1 MNVLAFGFGDSDSR
15 IKPRTAEVLDR
26 TQTAMALILSCMLPA
41 AVWGAAPKD
50 LKANRI
56 EILYVQP
63 ANPAH
68 QHIYEVLKQRR
79 VLERF
84 KAYLSPLRLPQA
96 LLLKTEGCDGV
107 ANAYYEASEHTVT
120 VCYEYIDEIL
130 RNAPDVTTVA
140 GVTSEAAIVGPT
152 VEVFLHEIGHAA
164 FHLLKVPIMG
174 REEDAADQ
182 FAAYEMVHL
191 DNDLT
196 RQTIDG
202 VAFMYWHE
210 TLSQDPKL
218 KHFADVHSIPA
229 QRYYN
234 LLCLAYG
241 EDPKQF
247 VDLVEKKLLPE
258 SRAQG
263 CVEEYKALD
272 YAVRKLIY
280 PYFDQVQLKS
290 AKRKKLLRLAPN

>member
-1 MNVLAFGFGDSDSR
+1 MLHRTKTIMCAVVLGC
-15 IKPRTAEVLDR
+15 
-26 TQTAMALILSCMLPA
+26 ALPPA
-41 AVWGAAPKD
+41 TSAAAPKD
-50 LKANRI
+50 LKPNRI

-63 ANPAH
+63 TNPAH
-68 QHIYEVLKQRR
+68 QGIYEVLKKRR

-84 KAYLSPLRLPQA
+84 KAYLSPLRLPRP
-96 LLLKTEGCDGV
+96 LVLKTEGCDGV
-107 ANAYYEASEHTVT
+107 ANAYYEASEHTVS

-130 RNAPDVTTVA
+130 RNAPDVTTTA
-140 GVTSEAAIVGPT
+140 GVTPEAAIVGPT

-191 DNDLT
+191 DKDLT
-196 RQTIDG
+196 RQTVDG

-210 TLSQDPKL
+210 TLSRDPKL
-218 KHFADVHSIPA
+218 KHFADAHSVPA

-247 VDLVEKKLLPE
+247 ADLVEKKLLPE
-258 SRAQG
+258 NRAQG
-263 CVEEYKALD
+263 CVDEYKQLD

-280 PYFDQVQLKS
+280 PYFDQVQLKDV
-290 AKRKKLLRLAPN
+290 RRRKLLRLAPN

>member
-1 MNVLAFGFGDSDSR
+1 MLEKTLTALA
-15 IKPRTAEVLDR
+15 AV
-26 TQTAMALILSCMLPA
+26 ILSCATPPLSWA
-41 AVWGAAPKD
+41 AAPKD
-50 LKANRI
+50 RKPNRI

-63 ANPAH
+63 TNPAH
-68 QHIYEVLKQRR
+68 QGIYEVLKKRR

-84 KAYLSPLRLPQA
+84 KAYLSPLRLPRA

-107 ANAYYEASEHTVT
+107 ANAYYEASEHAVT
-120 VCYEYIDEIL
+120 VCYEYIDEVL
-130 RNAPDVTTVA
+130 RNAPEVA
-140 GVTSEAAIVGPT
+140 TASGVTSEAAIVGPT
-152 VEVFLHEIGHAA
+152 AEVFLHEIGHAV

-191 DNDLT
+191 DRDLT
-196 RQTIDG
+196 RQTVDG

-210 TLSQDPKL
+210 TLSRDPKL
-218 KHFADVHSIPA
+218 KHFADVHSVPA

-241 EDPKQF
+241 EDPQQF
-247 VDLVEKKLLPE
+247 ADLVEKKLLPE
-258 SRAQG
+258 ARAQS
-263 CVEEYKALD
+263 CVEEYRQLD

-280 PYFDQVQLKS
+280 PYFDQVRLKDV
-290 AKRKKLLRLAPN
+290 KRKKLLRLAPQ